1 MERVSEEM
9 TPREKMIVALEGG
22 TPPGLPPHFELV
34 FKRCEALVG
43 RKRLERADLEGVE
56 GPERDGL
63 LRENAKMWADI
74 YEQLDWALCTGF
86 HGLDL
91 EDQLRSFDYFRDLV
105 GDRIMLAGFADGTY
119 AIPSGKNMTDQIV
132 YFFEQKQEALDEQA
146 RRIDE
151 NLANVRRFVE
161 GGAEVILMCAD
172 YCFNDGPFLSPNM
185 FAEYVTP
192 ALRRAVEGIQEA
204 GAYAVK
210 HTDGDIMPIL
220 DQLVG
225 TGIDGLHSLD
235 PMAGVDIAE
244 VRRLVGP
251 DLCLCGNVNCALVHA
266 GTPEEVR
273 ESALYCLEYGGV
285 DQGAYVF
292 CTSNC
297 IFEGVPLENYFAML
311 QAREDYGGP
320 GEPHNV

>member
-1 MERVSEEM
+1 MREEM
-9 TPREKMIVALEGG
+9 TPRESMKTALELG

-43 RKRLERADLEGVE
+43 RKRLERADLEGIE
-56 GPERDGL
+56 GAERQKM
-63 LRENAKMWADI
+63 LRDNASMWADI
-74 YEQLDWALCTGF
+74 YQQLDWAVCTGF
-86 HGLDL
+86 HGLEL

-132 YFFEQKQEALDEQA
+132 YFFERKQEALDAQA
-146 RRIDE
+146 RRVDE
-151 NLANVRRFVE
+151 NIESVRRFVE
-161 GGAEVILMCAD
+161 GGAEAILMCAD
-172 YCFNDGPFLSPNM
+172 YCFNDGPFLSPAM
-185 FAEYVTP
+185 FAEYITP
-192 ALRRAVEGIQEA
+192 YLQRAVEGIHDA

-220 DQLVG
+220 DQLVS

-235 PMAGVDIAE
+235 PMAGVDIAQ
-244 VRRLVGP
+244 VRRLVGGQV
-251 DLCLCGNVNCALVHA
+251 CLMGNVNCALVHA

-273 ESALYCLEYGGV
+273 QSALYCLEHGGV
-285 DQGAYVF
+285 DYGGYVF

-311 QAREDYGGP
+311 AAREDYGGS
-320 GEPHNV
+320 GERHNV